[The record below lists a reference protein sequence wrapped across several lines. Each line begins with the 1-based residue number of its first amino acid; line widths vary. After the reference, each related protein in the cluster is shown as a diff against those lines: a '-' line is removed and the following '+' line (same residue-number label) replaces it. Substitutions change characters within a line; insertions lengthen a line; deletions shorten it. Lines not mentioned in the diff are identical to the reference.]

1 MTLFKVRRSYMRY
14 LISPYLSYFDSD
26 FTNMRI
32 RQTLFRSLSSLL
44 FVSPLLLLRP
54 VSWHDPETGTY
65 WANVA
70 QAPQRLQTADP
81 GPDYEAWAARLEV
94 PLEAL
99 AIPLQVGSGPI
110 EWYTVQPEDS
120 LWEIA
125 AKLDVHIADLVIAN
139 HIDDVEAISP
149 GMELIVPR
157 REVVDPENDLFSIY
171 GMRTGGLLNGQH
183 VVLRGE
189 TIERIAAMYG
199 LSESTIVSANRLI
212 GEVRP
217 GQVLTLPTDRQQI
230 IPEIGRLYWP
240 LRDPEMYLSNRFK
253 VRHLG
258 IDLVSTVGVP
268 VMAVADGRVIFTG
281 WSEAGFGNLV
291 IIDHGYGITTHYAHL
306 EEILVAEGD
315 KVDRENLIGRVG
327 NSGNSVSPHL
337 HFELRDGYRYLNPC
351 HYLPGY
357 CRPPFSN
364 H

>member
-1 MTLFKVRRSYMRY
+1 
-14 LISPYLSYFDSD
+14 
-26 FTNMRI
+26 MRI

-54 VSWHDPETGTY
+54 VSWHDPETGIY

-70 QAPQRLQTADP
+70 EAPQRLQMADP

-94 PLEAL
+94 PIEAL
-99 AIPLQVGSGPI
+99 AAPYQASTGSI
-110 EWYTVQPEDS
+110 ERYTVQPEET

-125 AKLDVHIADLVIAN
+125 EKLDVHIADLVIAN
-139 HIDDVEAISP
+139 HIDDVEKIAP

-157 REVVDPENDLFSIY
+157 REAVDAENDLFSIY

-183 VVLRGE
+183 VVQRGE
-189 TIERIAAMYG
+189 TVERIAATYG
-199 LSESTIVSANRLI
+199 LAESTIVVANDLT

-217 GQVLTLPTDRQQI
+217 GQMLTLPTDRQQI

-240 LRDPEMYLSNRFK
+240 LSDPDMYLSNRFQ

-258 IDLVSTVGVP
+258 IDLVSTIGVP
-268 VMAVADGRVIFTG
+268 VLAVADGRVIFTG
-281 WSEAGFGNLV
+281 WSESGFGNLV
-291 IIDHGYGITTHYAHL
+291 ILDHGDGITTHYAHL
-306 EEILVAEGD
+306 DEILVEEGD
-315 KVDRENLIGRVG
+315 TVDRENLIGRVG

-357 CRPPFSN
+357 CLPPFSN
-364 H
+364 R